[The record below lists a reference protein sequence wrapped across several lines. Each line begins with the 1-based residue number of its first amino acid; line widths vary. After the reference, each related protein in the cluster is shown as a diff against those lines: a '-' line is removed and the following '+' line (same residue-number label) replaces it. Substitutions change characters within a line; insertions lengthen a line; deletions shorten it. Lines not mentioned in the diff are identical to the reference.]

1 MMNRNDQAFD
11 NFYLTS
17 LDALRDLVATWPDFD
32 GYARKLAALRP
43 HLLERG
49 RRAFDAKPGQFHTLI
64 HGDIWVNNTMYTYRQ
79 TGADGDKRTGSER
92 PDRTM
97 LVDFQFCCWASP
109 TVDLH
114 YFFNTSL
121 LEELR
126 VHRQDELLQS
136 YHGSLTATLAALGY
150 GGAVPS
156 LHAIHVDFMQNAF
169 YGERSWCVCTYQSTR
184 MRRIEFLWG
193 GGGGLCF

>member
-1 MMNRNDQAFD
+1 MLNRNDAAFD

-17 LDALRDLVATWPDFD
+17 LDALRSLIAPWPGFD

-64 HGDIWVNNTMYTYRQ
+64 HGDIWLNNSMYTYRSAD
-79 TGADGDKRTGSER
+79 GADSTVDGDNTTIITTDSSSSSSER

-97 LVDFQFCCWASP
+97 LVDFQFCCWTSP
-109 TVDLH
+109 TIDLH

-121 LEELR
+121 REELR
-126 VHRQDELLQS
+126 LHHQDELLQC
-136 YHGSLTATLAALGY
+136 YHGWLTATLAALGY
-150 GGAVPS
+150 AGHVPT
-156 LHAIHVDFMQNAF
+156 LLEFHVDFMQNSF
-169 YGERSWCVCTYQSTR
+169 YGKSAG
-184 MRRIEFLWG
+184 RRL
-193 GGGGLCF
+193 

>member
-1 MMNRNDQAFD
+1 MLNRNDRAFD

-17 LDALRDLVATWPDFD
+17 LDALRDLIAPWPGF
-32 GYARKLAALRP
+32 GAYASKLAALRP

-64 HGDIWVNNTMYTYRQ
+64 HGDIWVNNTMYTYRS
-79 TGADGDKRTGSER
+79 TGDGDGDER

-121 LEELR
+121 REELR
-126 VHRQDELLQS
+126 QHRQDELLQY
-136 YHGSLTATLAALGY
+136 YHSVLTATLAALGY
-150 GGAVPS
+150 AGAVPT
-156 LHAIHVDFMQNAF
+156 LHAFHVDFMQNAF
-169 YGERSWCVCTYQSTR
+169 YGE
-184 MRRIEFLWG
+184 
-193 GGGGLCF
+193 